1 MRKRLLLSGT
11 FAALGLA
18 AAIPLADRL
27 GIGSVRALIFFA
39 AAGAFVGYLV
49 SIFLDVFL
57 SNSSEAE

>member
-18 AAIPLADRL
+18 AGIPIADRL
-27 GIGSVRALIFFA
+27 GITAVTALILCA

-57 SNSSEAE
+57 SNSREAE

>member
-18 AAIPLADRL
+18 AAIPIADRL
-27 GIGSVRALIFFA
+27 GIGAVTALIFCGA
-39 AAGAFVGYLV
+39 VGAFVGYLV
-49 SIFLDVFL
+49 SIFLDLFL